1 MKCLVATVLVIC
13 AGSAVAFAD
22 APAPAAAAAKGESV
36 SHLIIQLERDWADA
50 MKAGD
55 ADKVAQVLA
64 DDWMAI
70 GYDGSKATKKSLVA
84 DVKSGK
90 DKAESVDFGPMD
102 VKVLG
107 NVAIVQ
113 GSDTEKSVS
122 NGKDSSGKWV
132 WTDVFV
138 KRDGKWLAV
147 RSQNAMV
154 K

>member
-1 MKCLVATVLVIC
+1 MKNFLGALLIVY
-13 AGSAVAFAD
+13 AGFGLAFAD
-22 APAPAAAAAKGESV
+22 TPAPAAAGKGESV
-36 SHLIIQLERDWADA
+36 SQLIMQLERDWADA

-55 ADKVAQVLA
+55 ADKVSAIMA
-64 DDWMAI
+64 DDWTAI
-70 GYDGSKATKKSLVA
+70 GYDGSKATKKSLLA
-84 DVKSGK
+84 DVKAGK
-90 DKAESVDFGPMD
+90 DKVESIEIGPMD

-107 NVAIVQ
+107 SVAVVQ

-147 RSQNAMV
+147 RSHNAMV